1 MGIPVFFKTLITDY
15 THVIK
20 PISSK
25 SIHNLFFDLNCL
37 IHPCCRGL
45 TDELEMLD
53 TIYNYILKINDLVKP
68 KDFPISPK
76 LYMNNPAATLA
87 IAIKNNLDTIYFTFS
102 ILKSFHFLTLYLIV
116 TQHIVSVNLICNI
129 LLYV

>member
-37 IHPCCRGL
+37 FHPCCAKVE
-45 TDELEMLD
+45 DANEE
-53 TIYNYILKINDLVKP
+53 K
-68 KDFPISPK
+68 
-76 LYMNNPAATLA
+76 
-87 IAIKNNLDTIYFTFS
+87 
-102 ILKSFHFLTLYLIV
+102 
-116 TQHIVSVNLICNI
+116 
-129 LLYV
+129 

>member
-37 IHPCCRGL
+37 IHPCCAKVEDANEEKMITSILENIHKLIHL
-45 TDELEMLD
+45 TDAKFV
-53 TIYNYILKINDLVKP
+53 Y
-68 KDFPISPK
+68 
-76 LYMNNPAATLA
+76 
-87 IAIKNNLDTIYFTFS
+87 IAIDDVLHPR
-102 ILKSFHFLTLYLIV
+102 LK
-116 TQHIVSVNLICNI
+116 
-129 LLYV
+129 